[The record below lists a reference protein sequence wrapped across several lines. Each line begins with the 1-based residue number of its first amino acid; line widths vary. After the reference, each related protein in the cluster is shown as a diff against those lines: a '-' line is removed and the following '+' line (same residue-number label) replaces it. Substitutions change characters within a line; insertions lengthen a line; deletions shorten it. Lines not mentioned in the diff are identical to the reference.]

1 LDKLALI
8 IGIILGIIGLYKI
21 DIVLIAGLNY
31 FGKYVFFGLFN
42 LFILYAYYY
51 FFKKLNFKL
60 KLIMPIVIGI
70 ALLILG
76 ESLGV

>member
-8 IGIILGIIGLYKI
+8 IGIILGVIGLYKI

-31 FGKYVFFGLFN
+31 FGKYVFFTLFH
-42 LFILYAYYY
+42 LFIIYAYYY
-51 FFKKLNFKL
+51 SFKKLNFKL
-60 KLIMPIVIGI
+60 KLIMPIIIG
-70 ALLILG
+70 AVLLILG